1 MLDGRKH
8 SPEDEKVICSHF
20 SRLNRLDHHSPPNM
34 KFRSLLSFA
43 LLGSLS
49 VSPSAETT
57 VKILH
62 LQKLPKVLAI
72 WQEAAQ
78 TYEKAHPGVK
88 IEFDYLENEAFKA
101 KLPTLLQSKDRPSLF
116 HSWGGGVMY
125 EQINAGVCQDIT
137 SAISE
142 GGFKDTFYPAGIQ
155 NFTYQGKTYGLPND
169 VGPIVFWYNKELVG
183 KAGVDPTK
191 IKTWDDFI
199 DAVKK
204 CQAAGITPLAA
215 GGKDK
220 WPLHFYPALLMM
232 RVLGKEGM
240 EAAYEGK
247 NGGFASPEV
256 VKALQLYKDLA
267 ALNPF
272 QKGYLANTYPESA
285 GTFHDGKTAFHLM
298 GTWDITEGRSDASD
312 QKGLPDEKLGWFFF
326 PEVKDGKGHANDIFA
341 SLNGWLVAK
350 GAPKETV
357 DFLKVWLG
365 KEVQDKMAEEGLDI
379 PMVKGTA
386 EVIKD
391 QFFKQIA
398 QEVANTQWIA
408 IAIDQLLGPDTGRVF
423 NDASADIAAGN
434 MTAEQAAKTIEKSW
448 EQNKQ

>member
-1 MLDGRKH
+1 
-8 SPEDEKVICSHF
+8 
-20 SRLNRLDHHSPPNM
+20 M
-34 KFRSLLSFA
+34 KLRHILSFTLLGLLS
-43 LLGSLS
+43 LS
-49 VSPSAETT
+49 ASAETT

-62 LQKLPKVLAI
+62 LQKNPKILAI
-72 WQEAAQ
+72 WQGAAQ
-78 TYEKAHPGVK
+78 EYEKSHPGVK
-88 IEFDYLENEAFKA
+88 IKFDYLENEAFKA

-125 EQINAGVCQDIT
+125 EQINSGVLQDIT

-169 VGPIVFWYNKELVG
+169 VGPIVFWYNKELCE

-204 CQAAGITPLAA
+204 CQAAGITPIAA

-232 RVLGKEGM
+232 RIMGKEGM
-240 EAAYEGK
+240 QAAYDDK
-247 NGGFASPEV
+247 NGGFAGPDV
-256 VKALQLYKDLA
+256 VKAFQLYKDLA

-272 QKGYLANTYPESA
+272 QKGFLANTYPESA

-298 GTWDITEGRSDASD
+298 GTWDPLEGRADAAD

-326 PEVKDGKGHANDIFA
+326 PEVTGGKGHANDIFA
-341 SLNGWLVAK
+341 SLDGWLVAK
-350 GAPKETV
+350 EAPKEAV
-357 DFLKVWLG
+357 DFMKVWLG
-365 KEVQDKMAEEGLDI
+365 KEVQNKLAEQGLFI

-386 EVIKD
+386 DVIKD
-391 QFFKQIA
+391 PFQKAIA
-398 QEVANTQWIA
+398 HEVENSQWIA

-423 NDASADIAAGN
+423 NDASADIAAGKI
-434 MTAEQAAKTIEKSW
+434 TPEQAASAVEKSW
-448 EQNKQ
+448 QQNKQ

>member
-1 MLDGRKH
+1 M
-8 SPEDEKVICSHF
+8 S
-20 SRLNRLDHHSPPNM
+20 
-34 KFRSLLSFA
+34 A
-43 LLGSLS
+43 
-49 VSPSAETT
+49 SAETT

-62 LQKLPKVLAI
+62 LQKNPKILAI
-72 WQEAAQ
+72 WQDAAQ
-78 TYEKAHPGVK
+78 EYEKSHPGVK

-125 EQINAGVCQDIT
+125 EQINSGVLQDIT

-169 VGPIVFWYNKELVG
+169 VGPIVFWYNKELCE

-204 CQAAGITPLAA
+204 CQAAGITPIAA

-232 RVLGKEGM
+232 RIMGKEGM
-240 EAAYEGK
+240 QAAYDDK
-247 NGGFASPEV
+247 NGGFASPDV
-256 VKALQLYKDLA
+256 VKAFQLYKDLA

-272 QKGYLANTYPESA
+272 QKGFLANTYPESA

-298 GTWDITEGRSDASD
+298 GTWDTPEGRADAAD

-326 PEVKDGKGHANDIFA
+326 PEVKGGKGHANDIFA
-341 SLNGWLVAK
+341 SLDGWLVAK
-350 GAPKETV
+350 EAPKETV
-357 DFLKVWLG
+357 DFMKVWLG
-365 KEVQDKMAEEGLDI
+365 KEVQNKLAEQGLFI

-386 EVIKD
+386 DVIKD
-391 QFFKQIA
+391 PFQKAIA
-398 QEVANTQWIA
+398 QEVENSQWIA

-423 NDASADIAAGN
+423 NDASADIAAGK
-434 MTAEQAAKTIEKSW
+434 MTPEQAANAVEKSW
-448 EQNKQ
+448 QQNKQ